1 MTTPI
6 NASEP
11 QIDPAVGWRRAAR
24 RVRLLSHL
32 QVAAMVMIALLIVG
46 ASLALGRELVDA
58 DAERTRV
65 TGAQLE
71 VITAREDFRSLESD
85 AWFAAAK
92 DDAGGTGLPTEWL
105 LRAVSIS
112 GRITTLAQEAGAI
125 SPEAAVAAAEA
136 RRRLG
141 DVERATRIPT
151 GLGAVARSDAATRI
165 RDTIAEFNRAIDTWV
180 AAYGRQLARIDA
192 DTRAFT
198 SRMLTVFTLSVAL
211 LCLIGAAGWFALN
224 RARSRVVAEMER
236 TVAEQAALRR
246 TATEI
251 ATLADTRAIMDAL
264 AREVAGLFGAARAS
278 VVRFGPGPQARIVG
292 SSVEG
297 EHWGAP
303 LDPDGAD
310 GISAVLRTERAAVVA
325 DYAAHDDPSCR
336 RLVELGIRAAVAAP
350 IRVDGALWGALV
362 AGADEPSVFRPEDGA
377 RLERFSDLAGL
388 AVTSAENLSRLAD
401 QAASD
406 PLTGLANH
414 RVFRERLAVEA
425 ERARRHGRELAL
437 AVFDIDRFKL
447 VNEALGH
454 QGGDSVLVDLGE
466 RLREACREGDLVA
479 RVGGEEFAWLMPETD
494 SWGAWCAAER
504 IRVEVAGAPLAGLGQ
519 QTVSA
524 GVCDL
529 AQAGGDGDRLY
540 ELADGSVYWAKAH
553 GRDLCVRYSP
563 DVVVDLSAA
572 ERAARLEQRRT
583 LDAVRLLAQA
593 VDARDPN
600 TQRHSERVAEVAAEL
615 ATTMGWSPERVTL
628 LREAAL
634 VHDVGKIGVPD
645 SVLLKEG
652 PLTAE
657 ERERIQAH
665 AALGAQMVADMLS
678 PEQVAWVR
686 GHHERWDGRG
696 YPDGLAGEQIAD
708 GAQILI
714 VADAF
719 DAMSA
724 DRPYRRG
731 LPLEA
736 AYQQVLDGAGG
747 QFPPVVVEAMTATMA
762 TGRLAAILEAAAA
775 ASPEP
780 PAGGDTDRAA
790 R

>member
-1 MTTPI
+1 MITPI
-6 NASEP
+6 DRHQLPSDH
-11 QIDPAVGWRRAAR
+11 DPAWQRAAR
-24 RVRLLSHL
+24 RVRVLSHL
-32 QVAAMVMIALLIVG
+32 QVATLVVVGVLIVV
-46 ASLALGRELVDA
+46 ASIAVGRQLVSTQSDRA
-58 DAERTRV
+58 RV
-65 TGAQLE
+65 TRAQLDL
-71 VITAREDFRSLESD
+71 ITAREDFQALEND

-92 DDAGGTGLPTEWL
+92 DDILETGLPTDWI
-105 LRAVSIS
+105 LRAVSVS
-112 GRITTLAQEAGAI
+112 GRFTSLAEDAVTISDEAGR
-125 SPEAAVAAAEA
+125 AADEA
-136 RRRLG
+136 RLRLAR
-141 DVERATRIPT
+141 VEEATRIPT
-151 GLGAVARSDAATRI
+151 GVSAAEGQAAAGRIRARST
-165 RDTIAEFNRAIDTWV
+165 EFNQAVDTWV
-180 AAYGRQLARIDA
+180 AAYSRELRRIDEEQG
-192 DTRAFT
+192 AFT
-198 SRMLTVFTLSVAL
+198 GRVLALFAVAVAV
-211 LCLIGAAGWFALN
+211 LCLVGAACWVLLN
-224 RARSRVVAEMER
+224 RARGRVVHEMR
-236 TVAEQAALRR
+236 RSVAEQSALRR

-251 ATLADTRAIMDAL
+251 ASLSDTRAIMDVV
-264 AREVAGLFGAARAS
+264 AREVAGLLGADRAS
-278 VVRFGPGPQARIVG
+278 VVRFTGAEGRIVG
-292 SSVEG
+292 SSVDG
-297 EHWGAP
+297 EDWGTPLPDDGRDAVSVVRRTGRAVCMDDYALMGDHPTLRHLVGLGIHAAVGAP
-303 LDPDGAD
+303 IL
-310 GISAVLRTERAAVVA
+310 
-325 DYAAHDDPSCR
+325 
-336 RLVELGIRAAVAAP
+336 
-350 IRVDGALWGALV
+350 VDGVSWGALI
-362 AGADEPSVFRPEDGA
+362 AGSGTPGRFTAGDAE
-377 RLERFSDLAGL
+377 RLERFCSLAAL
-388 AVTSAENLSRLAD
+388 AVTNAQNLARLAD

-454 QGGDSVLVDLGE
+454 RGGDAVLVDLGE
-466 RLREACREGDLVA
+466 RLAAACREGDLVA

-504 IRVEVAGAPLAGLGQ
+504 IRVEVGGTPLAGLGH

-529 AQAGGDGDRLY
+529 AQAGGEGDRLY
-540 ELADGSVYWAKAH
+540 ELADGAVYWAKAH

-600 TQRHSERVAEVAAEL
+600 TQRHSERVAEIASEL
-615 ATTMGWSPERVTL
+615 AQALGWDMERIEL

-645 SVLLKEG
+645 SVLLKAG
-652 PLTAE
+652 PLTPE

-686 GHHERWDGRG
+686 GHHERWDGGG
-696 YPDGLAGEQIAD
+696 YPDGIAAEQIPD
-708 GAQILI
+708 GAQVLI

-736 AYQQVLDGAGG
+736 AYREVMDGAGS
-747 QFPPVVVEAMTATMA
+747 QFPPSVVEAMTAIMES
-762 TGRLAAILEAAAA
+762 GRLAAILEAAATTQA
-775 ASPEP
+775 PVH
-780 PAGGDTDRAA
+780 GDDSDLAA